1 MRFPMLI
8 AALTLTGAAPAF
20 AQQLPLPPYTGISP
34 AESGLLVQQ
43 EQIRQQIIQQ
53 QAQLQALD
61 AQIRTEQNI
70 QEVQR
75 LRIEPRLPPP
85 PPAGRPQPSIDTSQ
99 LASIP
104 DAALADSN
112 KKVLDAAGNHH

>member
-1 MRFPMLI
+1 MRLPILA
-8 AALTLTGAAPAF
+8 AALALTGVAPAF
-20 AQQLPLPPYTGISP
+20 AQQLPLPAYTGISP

-43 EQIRQQIIQQ
+43 EQMRQQIIQQ

-75 LRIEPRLPPP
+75 LRIVPRLPPP
-85 PPAGRPQPSIDTSQ
+85 PPAGQPQPNIDTSQ

>member
-75 LRIEPRLPPP
+75 LRIVPRLPPP
-85 PPAGRPQPSIDTSQ
+85 PPAGRPQPNIDTSQ